1 MRYSRPALTLAALA
15 CAAALGLAACGGD
28 DETSTAAETTGSTS
42 AVASEP
48 DLDRYCELVTE
59 LDQRSA
65 EIFSALSPTG
75 EVPTDEELAAAQ
87 QQVFD
92 ENADLIDELSR
103 AAPEEIA
110 EDFELTLDSARER
123 AAAGDAGQPSKEVAE
138 AGVRLRDF
146 RRDNCPGPG
155 SS

>member
-1 MRYSRPALTLAALA
+1 M
-15 CAAALGLAACGGD
+15 
-28 DETSTAAETTGSTS
+28 
-42 AVASEP
+42 ASEP
-48 DLDRYCELVTE
+48 DLDRYCELVAE

-110 EDFELTLDSARER
+110 DDFELTLDSARER